1 MGSKK
6 TWVLIG
12 AGIALFLGIAAA
24 LFFLL
29 KEDGAEA
36 KQTAVS
42 VYKVSYTKV
51 TGMKITQGDSV
62 IDLVKTDG
70 VWRYR

>member
-12 AGIALFLGIAAA
+12 IGIALFLGIAAA

-29 KEDGAEA
+29 REDGAET
-36 KQTAVS
+36 KQSAVS

-62 IDLVKTDG
+62 IDRKSV
-70 VWRYR
+70 V